1 MPQYG
6 SILVYILTLNGLS
19 EFKKLLVKFGEN
31 VVGQMGY

>member
-1 MPQYG
+1 MTHYG
-6 SILVYILTLNGLS
+6 SILMNILTLNRLS